1 MRETTDVEFK
11 SDINS
16 SSFLKT
22 VSAYANFCTG
32 VIIFGIDDSGTV
44 VGLKNPTHACL
55 DIENKI
61 NDCISPRPQY
71 SLEINESQKTIVLHV
86 KESPNKP
93 YFYKGKAYRR
103 SDSSTVEVDR
113 IELGRLIL
121 AGENLTYDQLPS
133 RNQKLTFETLSRKLC
148 NILDISTI
156 NNDILKTLGLIK
168 NETYNHAAALLADS
182 NSYPGVDIVQFG
194 SSINKM
200 LDRSTTEKVSILTQ
214 FEKAIEKFKLHL
226 CFEQIEGTERKT
238 VEKIPQEAFR
248 EAIANALIHRTW
260 DIEARIRISIFSD
273 RVEIISPGGLPS
285 GLSEEEYLSGRVSV
299 LRNPILAEV
308 FYRLGYIEKFGTG
321 IFRIKE
327 AYFTKLEKPRFE
339 INKNSVTV
347 ILPILGSQSGISNE
361 ETFLLEKM
369 SSGRRYSR
377 KELDNLMG
385 FEKTKTI
392 RLLGSLINKGLVVAE
407 GVNRARRYIRA

>member
-1 MRETTDVEFK
+1 
-11 SDINS
+11 
-16 SSFLKT
+16 
-22 VSAYANFCTG
+22 
-32 VIIFGIDDSGTV
+32 
-44 VGLKNPTHACL
+44 
-55 DIENKI
+55 
-61 NDCISPRPQY
+61 
-71 SLEINESQKTIVLHV
+71 
-86 KESPNKP
+86 
-93 YFYKGKAYRR
+93 
-103 SDSSTVEVDR
+103 
-113 IELGRLIL
+113 
-121 AGENLTYDQLPS
+121 
-133 RNQKLTFETLSRKLC
+133 
-148 NILDISTI
+148 
-156 NNDILKTLGLIK
+156 
-168 NETYNHAAALLADS
+168 
-182 NSYPGVDIVQFG
+182 
-194 SSINKM
+194 M
-200 LDRSTTEKVSILTQ
+200 LDRSTTEKVSVLTQ
-214 FEKAIEKFKLHL
+214 FETAIEKFKLHL

-321 IFRIKE
+321 VVRIKE
-327 AYFTKLEKPRFE
+327 AYFTELEKPRFE

-347 ILPILGSQSGISNE
+347 ILPILGSQSGISDE

>member
-1 MRETTDVEFK
+1 
-11 SDINS
+11 
-16 SSFLKT
+16 
-22 VSAYANFCTG
+22 
-32 VIIFGIDDSGTV
+32 
-44 VGLKNPTHACL
+44 
-55 DIENKI
+55 
-61 NDCISPRPQY
+61 
-71 SLEINESQKTIVLHV
+71 
-86 KESPNKP
+86 
-93 YFYKGKAYRR
+93 
-103 SDSSTVEVDR
+103 
-113 IELGRLIL
+113 
-121 AGENLTYDQLPS
+121 
-133 RNQKLTFETLSRKLC
+133 
-148 NILDISTI
+148 
-156 NNDILKTLGLIK
+156 
-168 NETYNHAAALLADS
+168 
-182 NSYPGVDIVQFG
+182 
-194 SSINKM
+194 M

-214 FEKAIEKFKLHL
+214 FETAIEKFKLHL
-226 CFEQIEGTERKT
+226 CFEQIERTERKT

-248 EAIANALIHRTW
+248 EAMANALIHRTW
-260 DIEARIRISIFSD
+260 DIEARIRVSIFSD

-308 FYRLGYIEKFGTG
+308 FYRLGYIEKVGTG
-321 IFRIKE
+321 VFRIKE